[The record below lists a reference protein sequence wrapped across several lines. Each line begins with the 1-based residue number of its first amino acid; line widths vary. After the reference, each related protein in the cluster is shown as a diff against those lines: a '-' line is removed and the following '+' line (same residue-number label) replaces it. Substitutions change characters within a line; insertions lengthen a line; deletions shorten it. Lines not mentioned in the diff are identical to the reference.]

1 MITQTAEY
9 GLRAA
14 VFLAQ
19 HVGTPK
25 TNVEIASATRIP
37 AGYLAKLLQAM
48 GRHGLVEGR
57 RGLGGGFQLARDPD
71 SITVLDV
78 FAAVD
83 SPLQRIE
90 KCPLGLKTHR
100 ELCPVHRLVDDA
112 LATVERA
119 LGQATL
125 GELVRSTASVPPL
138 CEVQDCP
145 RLTRGTPSPPR
156 RPRP

>member
-1 MITQTAEY
+1 MISQTAEY

-14 VFLAQ
+14 VYLAR
-19 HVGTPK
+19 HRGSPK
-25 TNVEIASATRIP
+25 TNTEIAEATRIP

-71 SITVLDV
+71 TVTILEV

-90 KCPLGLKTHR
+90 KCPLGLRTHK
-100 ELCPVHRLVDDA
+100 ELCPVHRLVDEA
-112 LATVERA
+112 LAHVERA
-119 LGQATL
+119 FAAANL
-125 GELVRSTASVPPL
+125 GELLRSTESVPPL
-138 CEVQDCP
+138 CEVEECP
-145 RLTRGTPSPPR
+145 RVAKGRSTQPASPR
-156 RPRP
+156 K

>member
-14 VFLAQ
+14 VFLAR
-19 HVGTPK
+19 HRGTPK
-25 TNVEIASATRIP
+25 TNAEIAQATLIP

-71 SITVLDV
+71 TVTILEV

-90 KCPLGLKTHR
+90 RCPLGLKSHT

-112 LATVERA
+112 LAEVEKAFRSA
-119 LGQATL
+119 NL
-125 GELVRSTASVPPL
+125 GELLRSTASVPPL
-138 CEVQDCP
+138 CEVEECP
-145 RLTRGTPSPPR
+145 RLAKPRTPPA
-156 RPRP
+156 RPRK